1 MPFIKGDARINKSGR
16 PKGSKN
22 KSSSEI
28 KRQFAEII
36 HNNIEQI
43 NDDLKTLTPSER
55 IKFILELCKFLI
67 PTLRASEVDAN
78 INNTMFQPLEIIM
91 NDINNENE
99 NQ

>member
-1 MPFIKGDARINKSGR
+1 MPFTKGDNRINKSGR

-22 KSSSEI
+22 KSNSEL

-43 NDDLKTLTPSER
+43 SDDLKELSPGER

-78 INNTMFQPLEIIM
+78 INQTMFKPLEIVL
-91 NDINNENE
+91 NEIDNK
-99 NQ
+99 N